1 MENSEQQN
9 TVPAPQFRPPGCGV
23 LLLLIV
29 VVLLTISYFKCE
41 APVKIENQEIVD
53 VSPTVIKQLQI
64 RKEWCF
70 REIAMEETSEIKG
83 ITGSL
88 LKRYYGV
95 MRLGVKLDSINENYV
110 QFYKN
115 EQVLTIQLPKIEVLD
130 DNFIDETKTETL
142 VENAWTKFNNE
153 ELKRCFNQ
161 AKRKMIENNFTTK
174 NIELAEDQG
183 KTEIKRLV
191 KSSGYSGKIE
201 VEFIK

>member
-183 KTEIKRLV
+183 KTEIKR
-191 KSSGYSGKIE
+191 
-201 VEFIK
+201 